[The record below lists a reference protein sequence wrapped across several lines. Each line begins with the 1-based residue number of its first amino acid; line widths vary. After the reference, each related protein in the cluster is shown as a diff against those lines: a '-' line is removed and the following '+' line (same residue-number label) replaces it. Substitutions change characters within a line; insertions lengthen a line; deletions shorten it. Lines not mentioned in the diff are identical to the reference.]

1 MLSAMTTKTKSEY
14 GTGYVFCQRKNS
26 GGALQINILKT
37 RSKSYKD
44 YEYIPSFMDCSN
56 VRHAFSRR
64 NADKVSLSTNHKN
77 ADQVTSSSSN
87 KKRDH
92 SNAFASNR
100 ARAIEY
106 YPLIAFT
113 LESGKR
119 LMSEDWFLGIVF
131 SLYPKNMIVAKAEWN
146 DGK

>member
-26 GGALQINILKT
+26 GGAQQMNIL
-37 RSKSYKD
+37 
-44 YEYIPSFMDCSN
+44 
-56 VRHAFSRR
+56 
-64 NADKVSLSTNHKN
+64 ADKVSLSTNHKN